1 MIRHWR
7 IRYNDR
13 DEYVM
18 TKDQKGNQLEQVV
31 RHCVI
36 CRYAL
41 DQVIVIETAT
51 QAVHTSLMTFIKEAI
66 KQ

>member
-7 IRYNDR
+7 IRYMDR

-18 TKDQKGNQLEQVV
+18 TKDDKGNQLEQV
-31 RHCVI
+31 CKYCI
-36 CRYAL
+36 LKRYVLA
-41 DQVIVIETAT
+41 QVMVIETAT
-51 QAVHTSLMTFIKEAI
+51 VSVHTSLMTFIKEAL